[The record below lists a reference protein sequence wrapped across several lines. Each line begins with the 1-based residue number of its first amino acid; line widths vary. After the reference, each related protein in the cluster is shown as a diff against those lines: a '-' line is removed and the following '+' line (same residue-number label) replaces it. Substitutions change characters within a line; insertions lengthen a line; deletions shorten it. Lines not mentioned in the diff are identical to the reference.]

1 MPQKH
6 RPVKFCCQCGYAAHY
21 KCAGCSYGSR
31 ARYCCRVCQKVDWG
45 RHQETCPRDD
55 TTVACKIYEEDITV
69 AELATMTRLVAST
82 VCHRSSGPCVQ
93 QEVVFR
99 RQIDT
104 LWTEI
109 KNRVPAGYRGLQPIA
124 EWDVMNFNK
133 NKKWAD
139 DHVNQRKANAN
150 GGTPRQMGAR
160 VYGCMDGPAI
170 HVYPHPRTLPCSWP
184 HSPSEIRASCSEED
198 AAFRRILHRPRF
210 APTCTEEVISWSTTG
225 EFLERYQDRDLCKV
239 VVPGARTF
247 VTAAGARWVG
257 DGFKLG
263 GITDIVDD
271 EFTLDAH
278 SVANIVGNLTVVFRR
293 QISFFRAVSP
303 CASFSCCNARG
314 R

>member
-6 RPVKFCCQCGYAAHY
+6 RPVKFCCQCGDAAHY

-69 AELATMTRLVAST
+69 AELATMTRRVAST

-184 HSPSEIRASCSEED
+184 HSPSDDVVPGSEIRASCTEED
-198 AAFRRILHRPRF
+198 AAFRRRKFLYKTLRSCTEEDATEGTPWSL
-210 APTCTEEVISWSTTG
+210 PTCTEEVIFWSTNGRDYAPGHHVHVTG
-225 EFLERYQDRDLCKV
+225 PYLFHV
-239 VVPGARTF
+239 
-247 VTAAGARWVG
+247 
-257 DGFKLG
+257 
-263 GITDIVDD
+263 I
-271 EFTLDAH
+271 
-278 SVANIVGNLTVVFRR
+278 LTPY
-293 QISFFRAVSP
+293 SL
-303 CASFSCCNARG
+303 
-314 R
+314 

>member
-6 RPVKFCCQCGYAAHY
+6 RPVKFCCQCGDAAHY

-150 GGTPRQMGAR
+150 LAKWVQ
-160 VYGCMDGPAI
+160 GCMGVWTDQQFMCT
-170 HVYPHPRTLPCSWP
+170 RTLVPCP
-184 HSPSEIRASCSEED
+184 
-198 AAFRRILHRPRF
+198 AAGRIHRPRF
-210 APTCTEEVISWSTTG
+210 AHPAQKRTLRSGASCTVRDSRLPAQKRSSPGAPPGNSWSDTRIAISAKWW
-225 EFLERYQDRDLCKV
+225 FLERER
-239 VVPGARTF
+239 
-247 VTAAGARWVG
+247 
-257 DGFKLG
+257 
-263 GITDIVDD
+263 
-271 EFTLDAH
+271 
-278 SVANIVGNLTVVFRR
+278 S
-293 QISFFRAVSP
+293 
-303 CASFSCCNARG
+303 
-314 R
+314 